1 MGNHVTETKRRAMR
15 VQCCIGCLC
24 PSYKN
29 GIASSTGC
37 LRTFLTVYEMPPNN
51 SDLGKLT

>member
-24 PSYKN
+24 PSCKN
-29 GIASSTGC
+29 GIAPTGR
-37 LRTFLTVYEMPPNN
+37 LRTFLPVYEMPPNN